1 MIPEEQIQ
9 AAFREYRRQIGKAL
23 EDESKYTYDGV
34 TYEHFK
40 AGYLAAMSSG
50 EDLL

>member
-1 MIPEEQIQ
+1 MITEEQILK
-9 AAFREYRRQIGKAL
+9 AYEDYRESIGRPRVNTN
-23 EDESKYTYDGV
+23 ENWDISITYA
-34 TYEHFK
+34 HFK

>member
-1 MIPEEQIQ
+1 MIPEEQIIKAYQ
-9 AAFREYRRQIGKAL
+9 DYRESIGRPRVGPEDMTQSVVYAA
-23 EDESKYTYDGV
+23 
-34 TYEHFK
+34 FK